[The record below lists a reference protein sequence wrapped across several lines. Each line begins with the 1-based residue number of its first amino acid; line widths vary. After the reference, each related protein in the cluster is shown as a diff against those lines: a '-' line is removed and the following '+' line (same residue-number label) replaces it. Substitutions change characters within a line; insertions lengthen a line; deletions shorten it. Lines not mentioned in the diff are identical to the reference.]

1 MPRKKKEPAFVDPT
15 IPNTKSIA
23 LGPSEDFA
31 SHDPEAMDFNFVLV
45 HRHYEPIVQKWGNL
59 CSKIVSRIV
68 TRDAYNMPIRWYHK
82 AMFKFCYEQYD
93 QYGDYYRL
101 LDNSFGTLETDV
113 MREVQ

>member
-1 MPRKKKEPAFVDPT
+1 VPRKKKEPAFVDPT

-93 QYGDYYRL
+93 KYGDYYRL

>member
-1 MPRKKKEPAFVDPT
+1 VPRKKKEPAFVDPT
-15 IPNTKSIA
+15 IPNTKSID

-59 CSKIVSRIV
+59 CSKIFSRIV
-68 TRDAYNMPIRWYHK
+68 TRDAYNMPISGYHK

-93 QYGDYYRL
+93 KYGDYYRL

>member
-1 MPRKKKEPAFVDPT
+1 VPRKKKEPAFVDPT
-15 IPNTKSIA
+15 IPDTKSIA

-93 QYGDYYRL
+93 KYGDYYRL

>member
-1 MPRKKKEPAFVDPT
+1 MPRKKKEPVFVDPT
-15 IPNTKSIA
+15 IPDTQSIV
-23 LGPSEDFA
+23 LGSSEELA
-31 SHDPEAMDFNFVLV
+31 YHDPEAMDFNFVLV

-93 QYGDYYRL
+93 KYGDYYRL

>member
-1 MPRKKKEPAFVDPT
+1 VPRKKKEPAFVDPT

-82 AMFKFCYEQYD
+82 AIFNFCYEQYD
-93 QYGDYYRL
+93 KYGDYYRL
-101 LDNSFGTLETDV
+101 LDNSFGTVETDV